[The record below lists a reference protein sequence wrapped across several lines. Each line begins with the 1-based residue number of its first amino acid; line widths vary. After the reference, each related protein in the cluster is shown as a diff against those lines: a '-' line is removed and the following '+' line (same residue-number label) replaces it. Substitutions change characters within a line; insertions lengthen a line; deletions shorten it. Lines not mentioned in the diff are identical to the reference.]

1 MFCKKILK
9 CILAY
14 KDIDRQFKDLHREVK
29 RKFVF
34 TFDSHSTCSSKE
46 FDQVK
51 LYSSNV
57 HDLLQPRGNI
67 LT

>member
-1 MFCKKILK
+1 MLG
-9 CILAY
+9 Y
-14 KDIDRQFKDLHREVK
+14 KDIDRQFKDRHREVT

-34 TFDSHSTCSSKE
+34 TFNSHSTCSSKE

-51 LYSSNV
+51 LYSSDV
-57 HDLLQPRGNI
+57 HDLLQLGVNI